1 MISHYF
7 VAFRAFMVGL
17 FHVNSAAF
25 SFLELLSW
33 YQKCSNFPKIGT
45 PLGAALPDPA
55 AGGLRPPSPP
65 PLDPLSPLSLPNRI
79 TDLIFS
85 IIFT

>member
-17 FHVNSAAF
+17 FHLNSAAF
-25 SFLELLSW
+25 SFLELLSG
-33 YQKCSNFPKIGT
+33 YQKCPNFPKIGT

-55 AGGLRPPSPP
+55 AVPPQSTKQNYGP
-65 PLDPLSPLSLPNRI
+65 D
-79 TDLIFS
+79 FS
-85 IIFT
+85 IILK